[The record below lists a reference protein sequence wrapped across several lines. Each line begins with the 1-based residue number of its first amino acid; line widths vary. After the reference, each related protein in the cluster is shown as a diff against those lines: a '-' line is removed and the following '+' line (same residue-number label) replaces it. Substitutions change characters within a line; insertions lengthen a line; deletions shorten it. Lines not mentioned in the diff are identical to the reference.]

1 MKKKALYILFVWG
14 FLTSIISCQDEFTV
28 EYNNNPSLKGASEVS
43 FNLDFRPLMPALE
56 SRTAGDA
63 IKHIN
68 DLNVVIYKV
77 DGNSS
82 TLYKHFFVQRG
93 TNGKL
98 QSVSADG
105 LLTNITETESSTN
118 YPESEKGDNFAESTT
133 CRTSFKYSLP
143 FGQYKIIAVANCGE
157 LTTAE
162 VQSESNI
169 RSKQL
174 SWNTDVTK
182 NAQMFGFFRT
192 TTQFTDGIGN
202 AESTEIITINAAS
215 TQLHAWMK
223 RAASKVTVAYN
234 GSKLK
239 ENVYITLKSVQ
250 IKDIPKNCTLGLDYA
265 AQKAEDLITDGEK
278 ILYNNEPIITKG
290 GVITNT
296 DHIEGWENPFDP
308 TGENSHTENSQALY
322 FYENL
327 QGEGVSG
334 QSTDKSLQS
343 LGYTQKGKPNGTYI
357 EVKAHYEN
365 KNDEIVSSGDITYR
379 FMLGKDVT
387 IDYNAERNYHYKLTL
402 FFKNDANDVDWR
414 IEYNEEPDIYVP
426 NPYYISYL
434 YSETMNLPLKVVL
447 DKNDKIK
454 ELKAEIIENNWE
466 PDGNTSALGSDY
478 YGNSY
483 TQYKAKGANGDVTGT
498 IGKGNTKI
506 PWLGFLS
513 LKDEYNLNGNK
524 IYLDGGFGTDITL
537 YAPSNKPYNWWNT
550 KNLGIQTYQSIKEET
565 TGTNTQ
571 SVSYS
576 IPLYT
581 RVKQLYSVSGFTG
594 NNPYVG
600 YNRTA
605 RVKFTATTNKGTTYT
620 KEVKIIQVKR
630 LVNPTGIWRSAN
642 NTSSFNI
649 VLKEQDGNGG
659 NFKDLISQG
668 PWSVKIKST
677 NAGNWFTLSQTEGPT
692 GSRVAFTYTPN
703 GKATTPR
710 CGIIEVKYHNN
721 TCSHLIY
728 VRQGY
733 DPIQIV
739 NGGVKWHSFNMKT
752 STAETTSPLDEG
764 SLYRWGKWSYPIAEK
779 NNSTTALGFGK
790 YPGSNKFA
798 IEGST
803 TTKTWSE
810 ISSNIRTTTLT
821 SPITGTKVATLD
833 DWYTLKNLKQG
844 YGVLY
849 GDGATTVATT
859 EADVYG
865 YREADNNKTR
875 GMRGVF
881 AYNENTAAQVFF
893 PISAIGYGHRKQ
905 NTTPKDSSSKGI
917 LRYGTL
923 NEVLGG
929 DYAAYRPM
937 LYDLYSQ
944 KGAIY
949 WTSTSGNGWDI
960 NFNQLD
966 FNEYSY
972 NNAWTG
978 STNSDLSDACFIRL
992 VDK

>member
-14 FLTSIISCQDEFTV
+14 FLTSIISCQDEFNIGND
-28 EYNNNPSLKGASEVS
+28 YDPSLKGASEVS
-43 FNLDFRPLMPALE
+43 FNMDFRPLVPAME
-56 SRTAGDA
+56 SRAAGDA

-157 LTTAE
+157 LTDDE
-162 VQSESNI
+162 VASESKI
-169 RSKQL
+169 RSKPL

-234 GSKLK
+234 GSKLN

-250 IKDIPKNCTLGLDYA
+250 IKDIPKKCTLGLDYA
-265 AQKAEDLITDGEK
+265 VQKAEDLITYGE
-278 ILYNNEPIITKG
+278 IISYDNEPIITKG
-290 GVITNT
+290 GVITTT
-296 DHIEGWENPFDP
+296 DHIEGWQNPYDP
-308 TGENSHTENSQALY
+308 TGENAHTEISQALY
-322 FYENL
+322 FYENM
-327 QGEGVSG
+327 QGKGDPG
-334 QSTDKSLQS
+334 QSTDKSINKLV
-343 LGYTQKGKPNGTYI
+343 YNNKGKANGTYI

-365 KNDEIVSSGDITYR
+365 KNEEIVSSGEITYR

-387 IDYNAERNYHYKLTL
+387 TDYDAERNYHYKLTL

-414 IEYNEEPDIYVP
+414 IEYKEDPGIYVP

-447 DKNDKIK
+447 DKNDEIK

-466 PDGNTSALGSDY
+466 PDGNNTSALGSDY
-478 YGNSY
+478 YGNVQ
-483 TQYKAKGANGDVTGT
+483 THYKGRSSSGVVTGT
-498 IGKGNTKI
+498 IKQGNTKI
-506 PWLGFLS
+506 PWIGFLS
-513 LKDEYNLNGNK
+513 LKDEYKLNDNK
-524 IYLDGGFGTDITL
+524 IYLDEGFGGSIKL
-537 YAPSNKPYNWWNT
+537 YRESDKPYTWWNN
-550 KNLGIQTYQSIKEET
+550 KNLGKGTYTPQKVEE

-576 IPLYT
+576 IPFYT
-581 RVKQLYSVSGFTG
+581 RVKQLYSVTGFTG

-605 RVKFTATTNKGTTYT
+605 KVKFTVTTEKGTTYT

-630 LVNPTGIWRSAN
+630 LVNPTGIWRRAN
-642 NTSSFNI
+642 NTSSFDV

-659 NFKDLISQG
+659 NFNDLISQG
-668 PWSVKIKST
+668 PWSLTIRST
-677 NAGNWFTLSQTEGPT
+677 NAGNWFTLSQTGGPT
-692 GSRVAFTYTPN
+692 GSRVAFTYKPN
-703 GKATTPR
+703 GTISSDKSR
-710 CGIIEVKYHNN
+710 CAIIEVKYHNN
-721 TCSHLIY
+721 TCSHLIF

-733 DPIQIV
+733 APIQIV

-752 STAETTSPLDEG
+752 NNAETASPLDEG
-764 SLYRWGKWSYPIAEK
+764 SLYRWGNWSFPIAEE
-779 NNSTTALGFGK
+779 NNSTSGLRYGEAPNGK
-790 YPGSNKFA
+790 TFTIVGSGTK
-798 IEGST
+798 
-803 TTKTWSE
+803 KTWA
-810 ISSNIRTTTLT
+810 NIDNTNYTDAFT
-821 SPITGTKVATLD
+821 SPISGTRIATLD
-833 DWYTLKNLKQG
+833 DWNTLKNQKQG

-849 GDGATTVATT
+849 GDDATTVATT
-859 EADVYG
+859 EEDVYG
-865 YREADNNKTR
+865 YRESNSNKAR

-881 AYNENTAAQVFF
+881 AYNENTSANVFF
-893 PISAIGYGHRKQ
+893 PISAIGFGHRKQ
-905 NTTPKDSSSKGI
+905 AYIDGDSKNEGL
-917 LRYGTL
+917 LRYGQV
-923 NEVLGG
+923 NSKLGVS
-929 DYAAYRPM
+929 DNAEYRPM
-937 LYDLYSQ
+937 LYDLYAQ

-949 WTSTSGNGWDI
+949 WTSSSGNAWDI

-966 FNEYSY
+966 FNVYTKG
-972 NNAWTG
+972 NAWDE
-978 STNSDLSDACFIRL
+978 NNKSDACFIRL
-992 VDK
+992 VE

>member
-14 FLTSIISCQDEFTV
+14 FLTSIISCQDDFNIG
-28 EYNNNPSLKGASEVS
+28 YDYDPSLKGTSEVS
-43 FNLDFRPLMPALE
+43 FNMDFRPLVPVLE

-77 DGNSS
+77 NENSS
-82 TLYKHFFVQRG
+82 TLYKHFYIERG
-93 TNGKL
+93 TDGKL
-98 QSVSADG
+98 QTTAGNG

-157 LTTAE
+157 LTDTE
-162 VQSESNI
+162 VESESKI
-169 RSKQL
+169 RNKQL
-174 SWNTDVTK
+174 SWNSDVTK

-192 TTQFTDGIGN
+192 STQFTDGIGN
-202 AESTEIITINAAS
+202 AESTEILTINAAS

-234 GSKLK
+234 GSRLN

-265 AQKAEDLITDGEK
+265 AQKAEDLIADGEK
-278 ILYNNEPIITKG
+278 IQYNNNPVITKG

-296 DHIEGWENPFDP
+296 DHVEGWENPYDP
-308 TGENSHTENSQALY
+308 TGKDSHTETSQALY

-327 QGEGVSG
+327 QGKGESG
-334 QSTDKSLQS
+334 QPTDKSINKLV
-343 LGYTQKGKPNGTYI
+343 YNNKGKDYGTYI

-365 KNDEIVSSGDITYR
+365 KNEEIVSSGDITYR
-379 FMLGKDVT
+379 FMLGKDIT

-414 IEYNEEPDIYVP
+414 IEYKEEPGIYVP

-447 DKNDKIK
+447 DKNDEIK
-454 ELKAEIIENNWE
+454 ELKAQIIENNWE

-478 YGNSY
+478 YGNVY
-483 TQYKAKGANGDVTGT
+483 KEYKAKGANGDVTGT

-513 LKDEYNLNGNK
+513 LKDEYQLNDNK
-524 IYLDGGFGTDITL
+524 IYLDGGFDVYIEKYVG
-537 YAPSNKPYNWWNT
+537 SNTPYTWWNN
-550 KNLGIQTYQSIKEET
+550 KKLGQQTYSPRKVET

-576 IPLYT
+576 IPFYT

-605 RVKFTATTNKGTTYT
+605 RVKFTATTKNNITYT

-630 LVNPTGIWRSAN
+630 LVNPTGIWRSAK
-642 NTSSFNI
+642 NTSSFNV

-659 NFKDLISQG
+659 DFKDLISQG
-668 PWSVKIKST
+668 PWSVTIKSPT
-677 NAGNWFTLSQTEGPT
+677 SNPWFTLSQTEGAT
-692 GSRVAFTYTPN
+692 GSRVAFTYKPN
-703 GKATTPR
+703 GTTTTPR

-733 DPIQIV
+733 DPIRIV
-739 NGGVKWHSFNMKT
+739 DGGVKWHSFNMKT
-752 STAETTSPLDEG
+752 SNKETTSPLDEG
-764 SLYRWGKWSYPIAEK
+764 SLYRWGKWINPIAEI
-779 NNSTTALGFGK
+779 NNSTTALGYGK
-790 YPGSNKFA
+790 NPGSNKFT
-798 IEGST
+798 IEGT
-803 TTKTWSE
+803 TTKRTWSE
-810 ISSNIRTTTLT
+810 ISSLARTTALN
-821 SPITGTKVATLD
+821 SPISGTKVATLD
-833 DWYTLKNLKQG
+833 DWNTLKNLKQG

-859 EADVYG
+859 ETDVYG
-865 YREADNNKTR
+865 YREADNDNTR

-881 AYNENTAAQVFF
+881 AYNENTGAQVFF

-905 NTTPKDSSSKGI
+905 QHSDNAYGM
-917 LRYGTL
+917 LRYGTVNAPL
-923 NEVLGG
+923 TGS
-929 DYAAYRPM
+929 AAYRPM
-937 LYDLYSQ
+937 LYDLYAQ

-949 WTSTSGNGWDI
+949 WTGTEGNGWDI

-966 FNEYSY
+966 FNTYTW
-972 NNAWTG
+972 NNAWKNET
-978 STNSDLSDACFIRL
+978 SDACFIRL